1 MDKIIVIGGG
11 LSGLAS
17 AYFLQQQGVQ
27 SRLLEATPQVG
38 GNLLSIKEN
47 DFLRDAG
54 PNSLM
59 LKGQVVPALIE
70 SLQLQQ
76 EIVEANP
83 LAKRR
88 YILNRKRQ
96 LVPLGPGVLFS
107 GKLLSLQGRL
117 RLLSEAFRGR
127 GKSAAEES
135 IAAFV
140 RRRLGPEVLTWL
152 VDPFVSGVFAGD
164 PERLAVAATFP
175 RLVKMEQEHG
185 SLFRAALAA
194 RKNSKNTKPR
204 LISFRNGLQALP
216 LRIAERL
223 EGPLHCNAPAE
234 QLQQHEDGSWEVFS
248 RQQSW
253 RSEKIILALP
263 AHKAAALLA
272 RLQPNLAAEL
282 EAIAYPAVTTLSLGF
297 PRANVLHPLDGFGM
311 LIPRTMGLE
320 TLGVLFS
327 STLFPDRAAPDQ
339 VLMTAFIGGSQNPL
353 RGRSDSDLLKTVLH
367 EIRPILGIQG
377 EPSFSRCQNWPEA
390 IPQYEQ
396 GHLARIERI
405 AKMTSQIPGLHFR
418 ANWRDGVAL
427 GDCVEAAYQTAG
439 DLSRQNGL

>member
-1 MDKIIVIGGG
+1 MDKVIIIGGG

-17 AYFLQQQGVQ
+17 AYFLQQQGVP
-27 SRLLEATPQVG
+27 SRLLEAAPQVG
-38 GNLLSIKEN
+38 GNLLSIQEN
-47 DFLRDAG
+47 GFLRDAG

-59 LKGQVVPALIE
+59 IKGQVVPALIE
-70 SLQLQQ
+70 SLQLEQ
-76 EIVEANP
+76 EIIEANP

-127 GKSAAEES
+127 GNSAVEES
-135 IAAFV
+135 IATFV

-194 RKNSKNTKPR
+194 RKNPKNTKPR
-204 LISFRNGLQALP
+204 LISFRKGLQALP
-216 LRIAERL
+216 LRMAERL
-223 EGPLHCNAPAE
+223 EGPLHCNAPVDL
-234 QLQQHEDGSWEVFS
+234 LQQHKDGSWEVFS
-248 RQQSW
+248 QQQSW

-272 RLQPNLAAEL
+272 TLQPTLAAEL
-282 EAIAYPAVTTLSLGF
+282 EAISYPAVTTLSIGF
-297 PRANVLHPLDGFGM
+297 PRHSVEHPLDGFGM

-327 STLFPDRAAPDQ
+327 STLFPDRADPEQ

-353 RGRSDSDLLKTVLH
+353 QGRSDSDLLQTVLR
-367 EIRPILGIQG
+367 EIQPILGITG

-390 IPQYEQ
+390 IPQYES
-396 GHLARIERI
+396 GHLARLERI
-405 AKMTSQIPGLHFR
+405 AKMTDQIPGLYFR
-418 ANWRDGVAL
+418 ANWSDGVAL
-427 GDCVEAAYQTAG
+427 GDCMEAARQ
-439 DLSRQNGL
+439 LSQKLAN

>member
-1 MDKIIVIGGG
+1 LDKVIIIGGG

-17 AYFLQQQGVQ
+17 AYFLQQQDVQ
-27 SRLLEATPQVG
+27 SRLLEAAPQVG

-47 DFLRDAG
+47 GFLRDAG

-59 LKGQVVPALIE
+59 IKGQVVPALIE
-70 SLQLQQ
+70 SLQLEQ
-76 EIVEANP
+76 EIVEANA

-96 LVPLGPGVLFS
+96 LVPLGPGVLFN

-127 GKSAAEES
+127 GNAAAEES

-185 SLFRAALAA
+185 SLFRAALAG
-194 RKNSKNTKPR
+194 RKNTTKPR
-204 LISFRNGLQALP
+204 LISFREGLQTLP
-216 LRIAERL
+216 LRMAERL
-223 EGPLHCNAPAE
+223 EGPLHCNAPVNL
-234 QLQQHEDGSWEVFS
+234 LQQHEDGTWEVFS
-248 RQQSW
+248 QQQSW

-272 RLQPNLAAEL
+272 TLQPTLAAEL
-282 EAIAYPAVTTLSLGF
+282 KAISYPAVTTLSLGF
-297 PRANVLHPLDGFGM
+297 PRSSVEHPLDGFGL

-327 STLFPDRAAPDQ
+327 STLFPDRAAPEQ

-353 RGRSDSDLLKTVLH
+353 QGRSDSDLLQTVLH
-367 EIRPILGIQG
+367 EIRPILGIAG

-390 IPQYEQ
+390 IPQYEL
-396 GHLARIERI
+396 GHLARLERI
-405 AKMTSQIPGLHFR
+405 TKMTRQIPGLHFR
-418 ANWRDGVAL
+418 ANWSDGVAL
-427 GDCVEAAYQTAG
+427 GDCMEAARQ
-439 DLSRQNGL
+439 LSQKLAN

>member
-1 MDKIIVIGGG
+1 MDKIIIIGGG

-27 SRLLEATPQVG
+27 SRLLEAAPQVG

-47 DFLRDAG
+47 GFLRDAG

-59 LKGQVVPALIE
+59 LKGQVVPALMD

-127 GKSAAEES
+127 GKSSAEES
-135 IAAFV
+135 IAGFV

-185 SLFRAALAA
+185 SLFRAALAG
-194 RKNSKNTKPR
+194 RKNPTKPR
-204 LISFRNGLQALP
+204 LVSFHNGLQALP
-216 LRIAERL
+216 LRMAERL
-223 EGPLHCNAPAE
+223 EGPLQCNTPVDL
-234 QLQQHEDGSWEVFS
+234 LQQHEDGTWEVFS
-248 RQQSW
+248 QQQSW
-253 RSEKIILALP
+253 RSEKIILSLP

-272 RLQPNLAAEL
+272 TLQPTLAAEL
-282 EAIAYPAVTTLSLGF
+282 KAISYPAVTTLSLGF
-297 PRANVLHPLDGFGM
+297 PRSSVAHPLDGFGM

-327 STLFPDRAAPDQ
+327 STLFPDRAAPEQ

-353 RGRSDSDLLKTVLH
+353 QGRSDSDLLQTVLH
-367 EIRPILGIQG
+367 EIRPILGIAG

-390 IPQYEQ
+390 IPQYEL
-396 GHLARIERI
+396 GHLARLERI
-405 AKMTSQIPGLHFR
+405 AKITRQIPGLYFR
-418 ANWRDGVAL
+418 ANWSDGVAL
-427 GDCVEAAYQTAG
+427 GDCMKAAQQ
-439 DLSRQNGL
+439 LSQKLAH